1 MNNNLKFILK
11 ATGIHILTYILC
23 GIIFSV
29 VFNYNSLFTMDGVN
43 GFMRQIG
50 GLSTLLGPLV
60 QVIRGILFGAVLLLF
75 KDTFIGKKYGWLK
88 LWAIL
93 SIIGIIKTHLDLRHF
108 Q

>member
-50 GLSTLLGPLV
+50 GLC
-60 QVIRGILFGAVLLLF
+60 I
-75 KDTFIGKKYGWLK
+75 
-88 LWAIL
+88 
-93 SIIGIIKTHLDLRHF
+93 
-108 Q
+108 